1 MLRGLSFR
9 QIEAFRAVVLRGSIS
24 GGANYLGLTQPA
36 VSRLIRDLESRL
48 ELKLFTR
55 RGNAIHINPEAH
67 ALFREVERHFL
78 GLEKIEKAAEHIRHA
93 KIGRLHIAAYT
104 GASTR
109 FFPHLVGRYLDQFP
123 MANVVL
129 HNTTSP
135 LVIEGVST
143 GRYDLGLALTPSAYP
158 GIEAEPLTGLNAVAV
173 VPVDHHL
180 VERDC
185 ITIDDLC
192 DSPLLSLGMNSP
204 VWGQFSGLLQS
215 MRVKPRVLFEAT
227 VSESLCTLAGLGKGI
242 AIIDPFTPFGLNNP
256 DIVIKAFRPTLEY
269 PVSLIY
275 QAKSARSGV
284 VKAFA
289 RLVREGLAELP
300 FQNHLRA
307 AYGRDESL

>member
-1 MLRGLSFR
+1 MRGLSFR

-36 VSRLIRDLESRL
+36 VSRLIRDLEHRL
-48 ELKLFTR
+48 GLKLFTR
-55 RGNAIHINPEAH
+55 SGNAIHINPEAQV
-67 ALFREVERHFL
+67 LFREVERHFL

-93 KIGRLHIAAYT
+93 KLGRLHIAAYT

-109 FFPHLVGRYLDQFP
+109 FLPHLIARYLDRFP

-129 HNTTSP
+129 HNTTSA

-143 GRYDLGLALTPSAYP
+143 RRFDIGIALTPSAYP
-158 GIEAEPLTGLNAVAV
+158 GIEAEPLTGLRAVAV
-173 VPVDHHL
+173 VPANHHL
-180 VERDC
+180 VERDY
-185 ITIDDLC
+185 IMIDDLC

-256 DIVIKAFRPTLEY
+256 DIVFKPFRPPLEY
-269 PVSLIY
+269 PVALIY
-275 QAKSARSGV
+275 QKDSVRSGV
-284 VKAFA
+284 VREFA
-289 RLVREGLAELP
+289 RLVREGLADLP
-300 FQNHLRA
+300 YQ
-307 AYGRDESL
+307 GDP